1 MVVSF
6 VVCQL
11 QVYGVAKIVDIVLG
25 VLIQG
30 NSRINSLVVAFDDL

>member
-1 MVVSF
+1 VVVSF

-11 QVYGVAKIVDIVLG
+11 QVYGVAKIGDVVLG

-30 NSRINSLVVAFDDL
+30 NNRTNQLFVALDDF